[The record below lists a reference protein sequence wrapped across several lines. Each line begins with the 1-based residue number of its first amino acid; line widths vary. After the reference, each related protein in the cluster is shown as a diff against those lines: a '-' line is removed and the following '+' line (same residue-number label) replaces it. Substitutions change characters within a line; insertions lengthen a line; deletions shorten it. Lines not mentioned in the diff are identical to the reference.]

1 MLPWERK
8 TYSFFAEQQQACM
21 ATVQP
26 LWSAEKEQEVLLCL
40 LQASISDLY
49 TCCQVYPY
57 ACPCFTTT
65 TARCYSQGWGCDD
78 DVRVVTWGPG
88 QWGGRKTTFAAGSQ
102 WPAWSSAGP
111 ATHTHHLFISVLH
124 KLTAGVYNWL
134 HVKTSLSINLSPV
147 CSQCKVS
154 SV

>member
-1 MLPWERK
+1 
-8 TYSFFAEQQQACM
+8 M

-124 KLTAGVYNWL
+124 KQQLGFTTDYMLRL
-134 HVKTSLSINLSPV
+134 HLVSTCLLFGGLF
-147 CSQCKVS
+147 VS